1 MAPTRGGGIGRPPR
15 QPLERFAA
23 NRKSRRKSRSG
34 STVGLVQSPGNNLRV
49 KSAGDRGTVSVAAAY
64 TQAVSEAGR
73 HPPLFVVGIGA
84 SAGGLEALVELL
96 GALRA
101 TGMAFIVVQH
111 LDPTHE
117 SLLPEILA
125 KKTTMAVSLAT
136 AGEAVKPDHV
146 YVIPPDALLTVHEG
160 LIEVKRRTS
169 APERP
174 FPVDLLFSSLAV
186 AYGEGAIGVVLSGGD
201 ADGSLGLSEIKHAG
215 GFTFAQ
221 QPESARFP
229 MMPRHA
235 IETGC
240 VDLVLRPKEIAG
252 ELARLTRRFRVA
264 EPSLESKS
272 EGTRDIGT
280 DEHAVLAHIFQRL
293 RSAHGVDFTHYKRTT
308 IRRRIERRMMLRRI
322 ESLDEYRE
330 SLDRDPSELAALY
343 QDFLIRV
350 TEFFRDPAA
359 FDALRQD
366 VLPTLCESRSPKEPI
381 RIWVPGCATGE
392 EVYSVAI
399 AVLEYFGDGLPPLK
413 IQIFGTDVSEVALE
427 TARAGVYGINAL
439 QEVSAERLKR
449 FFIQQNGE
457 YRIAKD
463 IRDLCLFARQD
474 VTRDPPFSR
483 LDLISCR
490 NLLIYLDEVA
500 QRRVLRT
507 FHYALRPHG
516 MLFFGPAESIA
527 QSPELFEQIDSRW
540 RVFRRIPNTGGGA
553 IAARGD
559 VPALLALEPEGTAAS
574 LRGEAD
580 SLPREADRLLL
591 ARFAP
596 ACVLVNQALTILQFR
611 GQTGPYLEPAGGPPS
626 FDLRRVIRPEL
637 LVQILPAIG
646 ETSNTGVASRR
657 DVRLDTREISI
668 EVIPLAASGGG
679 QSFLILFDDGSRLPV
694 GRSLPAPGPAVTES
708 DKDRRLAHVERE
720 LEGMREYI
728 RAAIEAH
735 EAVQEELRSAHEE
748 MLSANEEFQ
757 STNEELETSKE
768 ELQSANEELTTT
780 IDELRS
786 RNQELARLNREL
798 DAAQRT
804 SQAARAY
811 ADTIIQSVREP
822 LAVLDGTLRILRVNS
837 AFAANVAIPREEI
850 EGRFLHEV
858 GDARWNIP
866 DLHQRLRALLASGQP
881 LEDWE
886 VTWDHLPQGRQVMSL
901 SARRIPGD
909 VDRAEQLLL
918 AIQDVTARADMTA
931 RLVASGEQKDQFI
944 AMLGHELRHPLTP
957 ITHAV
962 YLLRKSHQNPATIE
976 LLETIDTQ
984 TQTLLR
990 FVNELLDLS
999 RISHG
1004 LIEIRPERLDVAA
1017 VARDAVHALQPFIE
1031 ERQHVVS
1038 LLLPA
1043 APLYVRGDPG
1053 RLRQVVSNLVENAAK
1068 YTEPGGR
1075 ITVSLE
1081 QRGDEAVLA
1090 VSDTG
1095 IGIDAE
1101 NLERIFE
1108 PFTRSD
1114 QPLARPSRGLGIGL
1128 SVVRRIV
1135 ELHRGR
1141 IRVTSAGS
1149 GAGSEF
1155 VVSLPIWA
1163 ADMRADRGSENVVNT
1178 SAPSVALRARRVLI
1192 VDDHE
1197 EMRTSISRLARAW
1210 GHEVVV
1216 AADGASALSLAE
1228 AFQPECAI
1236 VDVSMP
1242 GMSGIELGRR
1252 LRRRFPPAQLC
1263 LIALT
1268 GYADAAIRDACL
1280 TAGFDAHLVKPGEI
1294 RELERL
1300 LGGDRADADAS
1311 QH

>member
-1 MAPTRGGGIGRPPR
+1 MS
-15 QPLERFAA
+15 QD
-23 NRKSRRKSRSG
+23 SR
-34 STVGLVQSPGNNLRV
+34 
-49 KSAGDRGTVSVAAAY
+49 A
-64 TQAVSEAGR
+64 
-73 HPPLFVVGIGA
+73 PLFVVGIGA

-96 GALRA
+96 GSLQA

-125 KKTTMAVSLAT
+125 KKTALAVSLAT
-136 AGEAVKPDHV
+136 AGEAVQPDHV

-160 LIEVKRRTS
+160 LIEVKRRAS
-169 APERP
+169 GPERP

-201 ADGSLGLSEIKHAG
+201 ADGSLGLRKIKHSG

-229 MMPRHA
+229 AMPRHA

-252 ELARLTRRFRVA
+252 ELARLSRRFRMA
-264 EPSLESKS
+264 EPTRESKS
-272 EGTRDIGT
+272 EGTFGLGSG
-280 DEHAVLAHIFQRL
+280 EHAVLAQIFQSL

-330 SLDRDPSELAALY
+330 SLDRDPGELAALY

-350 TEFFRDPAA
+350 TEFFRDPTA

-366 VLPTLCESRSPKEPI
+366 VLPALCEGRSPKEPI

-413 IQIFGTDVSEVALE
+413 IQMFGTDVSEVALAK
-427 TARAGVYGINAL
+427 ARAGQYPITAL
-439 QEVSAERLKR
+439 QEVSAERRER
-449 FFIQQNGE
+449 FFIQHNGG
-457 YRIAKD
+457 YRISKD

-507 FHYALRPHG
+507 FHYALRPQG
-516 MLFFGPAESIA
+516 MLFFGPAESVA
-527 QSPELFEQIDSRW
+527 QSRELFEQIDTRL
-540 RVFRRIPNTGGGA
+540 RVFRRMPNTGGGA
-553 IAARGD
+553 IAERGE
-559 VPALLALEPEGTAAS
+559 VSASLALDPEGDAVP
-574 LRGEAD
+574 LRAEAD
-580 SLPREADRLLL
+580 SLPRDADRLIL

-596 ACVLVNQALTILQFR
+596 PCVLVNQALTILQFR
-611 GQTGPYLEPAGGPPS
+611 GQTGPYLEPAGGAPS

-646 ETSNTGVASRR
+646 EAGNTGVAARR

-668 EVIPLAASGGG
+668 EVIPLAGSGGR

-694 GRSLPAPGPAVTES
+694 DRSLPAAVPALTES
-708 DKDRRLAHVERE
+708 EKDRRLAHLERE
-720 LEGMREYI
+720 LEGMREYM
-728 RAAIEAH
+728 RAATEEH

-748 MLSANEEFQ
+748 MLSANEEYQ

-768 ELQSANEELTTT
+768 ELQSTNEELTTT

-786 RNQELARLNREL
+786 RNQELAKLNIEL
-798 DAAQRT
+798 DATRRT
-804 SQAARAY
+804 SEAARSY

-822 LAVLDGTLRILRVNS
+822 LAVLDGTLRILRVNP
-837 AFAANVAIPREEI
+837 AFAANLEIPREEI

-866 DLHQRLRALLASGQP
+866 DLHQRLHALLGSAQP

-886 VTWDHLPQGRQVMSL
+886 VARDFLPQRRQVMSL

-909 VDRAEQLLL
+909 ADRAEQLLL
-918 AIQDVTARADMTA
+918 GIQDVTARANITA
-931 RLVASGEQKDQFI
+931 GLVASGERKDEFI

-957 ITHAV
+957 IAHAI
-962 YLLRKSHQNPATIE
+962 YLLRKAHQDPATIE

-984 TQTLLR
+984 TQTLSR

-1004 LIEIRPERLDVAA
+1004 LIEIRPERLDLVA
-1017 VARDAVHALQPFIE
+1017 VAGSPCTHCNHSSTDDGMCCR
-1031 ERQHVVS
+1031 S
-1038 LLLPA
+1038 PA
-1043 APLYVRGDPG
+1043 
-1053 RLRQVVSNLVENAAK
+1053 
-1068 YTEPGGR
+1068 
-1075 ITVSLE
+1075 
-1081 QRGDEAVLA
+1081 
-1090 VSDTG
+1090 
-1095 IGIDAE
+1095 
-1101 NLERIFE
+1101 
-1108 PFTRSD
+1108 
-1114 QPLARPSRGLGIGL
+1114 
-1128 SVVRRIV
+1128 
-1135 ELHRGR
+1135 
-1141 IRVTSAGS
+1141 
-1149 GAGSEF
+1149 
-1155 VVSLPIWA
+1155 
-1163 ADMRADRGSENVVNT
+1163 
-1178 SAPSVALRARRVLI
+1178 
-1192 VDDHE
+1192 
-1197 EMRTSISRLARAW
+1197 
-1210 GHEVVV
+1210 
-1216 AADGASALSLAE
+1216 
-1228 AFQPECAI
+1228 
-1236 VDVSMP
+1236 
-1242 GMSGIELGRR
+1242 R
-1252 LRRRFPPAQLC
+1252 LRRCTC
-1263 LIALT
+1263 L
-1268 GYADAAIRDACL
+1268 
-1280 TAGFDAHLVKPGEI
+1280 EI
-1294 RELERL
+1294 RA
-1300 LGGDRADADAS
+1300 GAS
-1311 QH
+1311 GRQQPG